1 MPNHDAENQENLPE
15 IEKEENLPPVG
26 ASYEDNFMKQVENIG
41 TKRQRKAPKKFSPD
55 ECNLAESL
63 TAESEQPQ
71 SIHDALNGKDAN
83 KWKQALE
90 EEYNSLI

>member
-1 MPNHDAENQENLPE
+1 MPNHHAENQENLLE

-41 TKRQRKAPKKFSPD
+41 TKRQRNAPKKFSPD